1 MSISKTN
8 WSATIIS
15 TLIASMISSGLAY
28 NIAKQEVENSRQ
40 FRVVDIKKLTEAS
53 MENVKEMI
61 TSSDVQLNQ
70 QAIELIAQNEA
81 KKMFENIALA
91 SKGKDIILPETSA
104 LFTPDGYEI
113 TAQIA
118 ESMGLKGVE
127 NSTFNARI
135 NKAKKSAAQNADN

>member
-1 MSISKTN
+1 
-8 WSATIIS
+8 
-15 TLIASMISSGLAY
+15 MISSGLAY

-91 SKGKDIILPETSA
+91 SKGKDIILPKTSA

>member
-1 MSISKTN
+1 MNYQKMN
-8 WSATIIS
+8 WPAIILSSFIATV
-15 TLIASMISSGLAY
+15 ISSGLAY
-28 NIAKQEVENSRQ
+28 SVAKQEVENSRQ

-53 MENVKEMI
+53 MENVKEII
-61 TSSDVQLNQ
+61 TSSDVNLNQ

-81 KKMFENIALA
+81 KKMFESIALA
-91 SKGKDIILPETSA
+91 SKGTDIILPKTSA

-118 ESMGLKGVE
+118 ESMGLKGIE

-135 NKAKKSAAQNADN
+135 NKAQKLAEQNAAN